1 MRKFELRD
9 ADELFRILSD
19 EEVNRFLPWFP
30 HKTREETLRFMQ
42 DSVFADYD
50 KAIAYRYAVILR
62 SENRLI
68 GYLSFLGIDDTNERK
83 CPACGTALSEY
94 SATGLVGCAHC
105 YETFR
110 KELMP
115 SVRRIHGKTLH
126 IGKRPLG
133 DGKFFELVEERN
145 RLRAELERA
154 LKEKRMKDAERL
166 NRDIREIS
174 EILLRRDFGGSEDE

>member
-1 MRKFELRD
+1 MICSNCNKNLATHCIERAGGDLFLCD
-9 ADELFRILSD
+9 DCDE
-19 EEVNRFLPWFP
+19 
-30 HKTREETLRFMQ
+30 
-42 DSVFADYD
+42 
-50 KAIAYRYAVILR
+50 
-62 SENRLI
+62 RL
-68 GYLSFLGIDDTNERK
+68 GEAAEYGAEPDFFVSFLGIDDTNERK

>member
-1 MRKFELRD
+1 
-9 ADELFRILSD
+9 
-19 EEVNRFLPWFP
+19 
-30 HKTREETLRFMQ
+30 
-42 DSVFADYD
+42 
-50 KAIAYRYAVILR
+50 
-62 SENRLI
+62 
-68 GYLSFLGIDDTNERK
+68 
-83 CPACGTALSEY
+83 
-94 SATGLVGCAHC
+94 
-105 YETFR
+105 
-110 KELMP
+110 MP